1 MPSDKPVRSKRVLR
15 YPHHLLQPE
24 DLLTFIHM
32 DGFSEDWRDLGFE
45 DLDLEAL
52 EIMIMAAPSGSPVI
66 TGTGGLRKM
75 RFGRAERNQG
85 KRGGARV
92 CYVFFDE
99 FKIVLL
105 VTAYG
110 KDEKDDLSPAEKRII
125 NNLIDREHRALAKQ

>member
-1 MPSDKPVRSKRVLR
+1 MPPEKPARTKHVLR
-15 YPHHLLQPE
+15 YSQHLLQPE

-32 DGFSEDWRDLGFE
+32 DGFSEDWGDLGFE

-75 RFGRAERNQG
+75 RFGRAERKQG

-92 CYVFFDE
+92 CYVYFDE

-105 VTAYG
+105 VMAYG
-110 KDEKDDLSPAEKRII
+110 KDEKDDLTPLEKRMTRDFIE
-125 NNLIDREHRALAKQ
+125 RERVTFGNQ